1 MLFSTEEGEGQNLK
15 FDRRMRFEVNF
26 VTAFKLGLKTTMRT
40 LPDGWWNEK
49 LSCRR
54 QTARGAFSVILLNL
68 VVIGVKRY
76 LRY

>member
-40 LPDGWWNEK
+40 LPDGETRNSAVADK
-49 LSCRR
+49 PRAAPLVL
-54 QTARGAFSVILLNL
+54 FIYLL
-68 VVIGVKRY
+68 
-76 LRY
+76 